1 MGVPWLLLADPK
13 QSGESHAGF
22 GLGGYCVPF
31 LHRQGAHLE
40 AVGSGRG
47 ADSVSLPPLPRAP
60 LLVTWSECCVLW
72 CPGLAFLRLN
82 VSELLRGG

>member
-40 AVGSGRG
+40 AVGSG
-47 ADSVSLPPLPRAP
+47 P
-60 LLVTWSECCVLW
+60 
-72 CPGLAFLRLN
+72 
-82 VSELLRGG
+82 RGGLSLSAPFAQGSPLGHMV